1 MSWWLS
7 PFSPSRRFATICRI
21 YGRQSKKALTTC
33 KDAAP
38 FGEDGQSTIEFVL
51 VTIGFLAV
59 AVALGALWK
68 MLGEGKAV
76 EHALI
81 SASHHVQLAAAG
93 AMADILLY

>member
-1 MSWWLS
+1 M
-7 PFSPSRRFATICRI
+7 
-21 YGRQSKKALTTC
+21 
-33 KDAAP
+33 
-38 FGEDGQSTIEFVL
+38 L